1 MGRAAPLGF
10 GASLAL
16 HALALLTLTAL
27 LKEAPGYQR
36 PSMPIIA
43 RLVELQPTPR
53 EAPKPAPKKRVTMP
67 VPPAPPPDSATV
79 AQFRQAFISH
89 AGRYLDYP
97 MEAIGAGAEGEV
109 VVSLS
114 FAAGRA
120 AADIRVARSS
130 GHEVLD
136 AQALD
141 MFRRAAAA
149 MALPLALRAHDF
161 DFEVP
166 VVYALKR

>member
-16 HALALLTLTAL
+16 HALALLALAAL
-27 LKEAPGYQR
+27 LKEAPGQR
-36 PSMPIIA
+36 RSAMPIVA
-43 RLVELQPTPR
+43 RLIDLQPVAR
-53 EAPKPAPKKRVTMP
+53 EAAKPVANKRATMP
-67 VPPAPPPDSATV
+67 LPPPPPADSATL

-89 AGRYLDYP
+89 AGRYLEYP

-109 VVSLS
+109 LVSFS
-114 FAAGRA
+114 FAAGRV

-130 GHEVLD
+130 GHDVLD

-149 MALPLALRAHDF
+149 MAVPIALRAHGF

-166 VVYALKR
+166 VVYTLKR

>member
-1 MGRAAPLGF
+1 MGRAAPVGF

-16 HALALLTLTAL
+16 HALALLAL
-27 LKEAPGYQR
+27 ASVLKEAPGQPR
-36 PSMPIIA
+36 PSMPIVA
-43 RLVELQPTPR
+43 RLIDLHQVPR
-53 EAPKPAPKKRVTMP
+53 EAPKPMPKKRVAMP
-67 VPPAPPPDSATV
+67 VPPPPPADGATL

-97 MEAIGAGAEGEV
+97 LEAIGAGAEGEGL
-109 VVSLS
+109 VSLS

-130 GHEVLD
+130 GHALLD

-149 MALPLALRAHDF
+149 MAVPVALRAHDF

>member
-16 HALALLTLTAL
+16 HALALAALAAMPKEPPGQREPVTLT
-27 LKEAPGYQR
+27 
-36 PSMPIIA
+36 A
-43 RLVELQPTPR
+43 RLVELPVAR
-53 EAPKPAPKKRVTMP
+53 GAPKAVPKKRVTMP
-67 VPPAPPPDSATV
+67 VPPPPPPESPTL

-97 MEAIGAGAEGEV
+97 AQALAAEAEGEV
-109 VVSLS
+109 LVSIS
-114 FAAGRA
+114 FGARRA
-120 AADIRVARSS
+120 AADIRVAKSS
-130 GHEVLD
+130 GHDALD

-149 MALPLALRAHDF
+149 MAIPAALRAHDF